1 MMSVKLGAFV
11 GAVCAVLGFLVAVAL
26 MPDGSAAEERWR
38 LHCQSVESQARGL
51 ERMDDAQRARF
62 MEYSMVPDMLVECR
76 GGK

>member
-1 MMSVKLGAFV
+1 MMSVKLGAFI
-11 GAVCAVLGFLVAVAL
+11 GALGAVLGAVVAIAV
-26 MPDGSAAEERWR
+26 MPDGSEYEERWK

-51 ERMDDAQRARF
+51 ERMNEAQRARF